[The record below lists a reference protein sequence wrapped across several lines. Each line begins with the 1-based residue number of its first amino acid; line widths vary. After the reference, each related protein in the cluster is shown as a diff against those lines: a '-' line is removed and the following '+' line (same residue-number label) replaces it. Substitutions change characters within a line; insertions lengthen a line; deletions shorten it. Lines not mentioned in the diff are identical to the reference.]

1 MRKII
6 LLFFITCTFLVAEG
20 QIRLGDQKAIFDI
33 SYSNPKE
40 YEIGGIEVTGVK
52 NLDERSLIS
61 VTGLEVGDE
70 ITIPGDEITNAI
82 KKLWKQGILGDIQIL
97 ATKVEGKFVF
107 LEIRLS
113 ERPRLSKFG
122 FRELKNGKEE
132 NLKKGDADEL
142 KEQLDLI
149 RGRIITDAIKKNSER
164 KIRRYYKEKGFL
176 NVEVES
182 RLDDDP
188 VLKNSVVL
196 NFVINKKEK
205 VKIREIEFFGNTA
218 ATDSRLRKKMK
229 GTNEKLRI
237 SLGAN
242 LNKDLLKLEK
252 VTPKTIYRR
261 FKEMDPSDLQEY
273 ITSNLKVN
281 IFSNKKFSRGAY
293 SEDKDM
299 VIAYYNSLGYRDAE
313 IVKDTVYQLN
323 PEELKVELTIEEGR
337 QYYYR
342 DIEWKGNYIHSDKE
356 LATILSVNKGD
367 IYDREELNKRL
378 NFNPN
383 GFDVTSLY
391 MDDGY
396 LFFSVTPVETRIEG
410 DSVDIEMRIYEGEQA
425 TINEIIIK
433 GNTVTSDDVIRREI
447 RTYPGYKFSRRDV
460 IRTQTFLSQLGY
472 FDPEK
477 IGINPIPNPI
487 DGTVDIEYVV
497 EERPSNQIELSGG
510 WGGAFGFVGSLG
522 LVINNFSTKKMF
534 KLSEWSPLPSGDGQ
548 RLSLR
553 AQANGRRFQTYS
565 VSFTEPWLGG
575 RKPHSL
581 TVSFTHSRQNLISGF
596 SNQKFGH
603 FYISGVTAGL
613 GRRLPWPDDYFVLN
627 NTASLL
633 FYDLNNFAVGGG
645 LDLDGPA
652 RNFSLIN
659 TISRNSID
667 NPTYPRSGSQVSLS
681 VILTPPYSA
690 FRDDNTFT
698 SDAER
703 YRWIEYHKWM
713 VDNSWFMPII
723 GNLVL
728 NGRMHFGFVG
738 AYNKEI
744 GVTPFERFT
753 LGGSGLTGF
762 NPLLGTEVIGLR
774 GYADASLNPY
784 LLAESVDVG
793 KPLEF
798 VTPRDLETPGLAF
811 TKYVMELRYPLSLN
825 PAATIYLQTF
835 FEAGNNFAYFE
846 DFSPF
851 DVYRSVGF
859 GARIFMP
866 AFGLIG
872 VDYGYG
878 LDPVPGRPGV
888 NGSQFHFS
896 IGQQIR

>member
-1 MRKII
+1 MRRSI
-6 LLFFITCTFLVAEG
+6 LLITILFIYSLSWA
-20 QIRLGDQKAIFDI
+20 QIRLGERKAFDI
-33 SYSNPKE
+33 SYSNPAE
-40 YEIGGIEVTGVK
+40 YEIGGIEVTGVS
-52 NLDERSLIS
+52 NLDENSLIS
-61 VTGLEVGDE
+61 VSGLKVGDK
-70 ITIPGDEITNAI
+70 INIPGDEISGAI
-82 KKLWKQGILGDIQIL
+82 RKLWKQGILGDVKIL
-97 ATKVEGKFVF
+97 VTKVEGNFVF

-122 FRELKNGKEE
+122 FREKKNGKIE
-132 NLKKGDADEL
+132 NLKKGEADEL
-142 KEQLDLI
+142 KEKLNLI

-164 KIRRYYKEKGFL
+164 KIRNYYVDKGFL
-176 NVEVES
+176 NVEINSNIEE
-182 RLDDDP
+182 DP
-188 VLKNSVVL
+188 ILKNSVVL
-196 NFVINKKEK
+196 NFIVEKKEK
-205 VKIREIEFFGNTA
+205 VKIKEIVFEGNDA
-218 ATDSRLRKKMK
+218 AKDSKLRKKMK
-229 GTNEKLRI
+229 GNHEKVRI
-237 SLGAN
+237 SLGKN
-242 LNKDLLKLEK
+242 INRDLLKLDK
-252 VTPKTIYRR
+252 VT
-261 FKEMDPSDLQEY
+261 FKSFFKRVKELEPEDFQYY
-273 ITSNLKVN
+273 ITSNLKLN
-281 IFSNKKFSRGAY
+281 FFNNAKFSKSALE
-293 SEDKDM
+293 EDKEN
-299 VIAYYNSLGYRDAE
+299 IISYYNSLGYRDAE
-313 IVKDTVYQLN
+313 IVTDTVYQLN
-323 PEELKVELTIEEGR
+323 PEELKIRMTVEEGNK
-337 QYYYR
+337 YYFR
-342 DIEWKGNYIHSDKE
+342 NIEWTGNYIHSEEE
-356 LATILSVNKGD
+356 LSAILNVNKGD
-367 IYDREELNKRL
+367 IYDREELSRRL

-396 LFFSVTPVETRIEG
+396 LFFSVQPIETRIIG
-410 DSVDIEMRIYEGEQA
+410 DSVDMEMRIYEGEQA
-425 TINEIIIK
+425 TINEIIIR

-460 IRTQTFLSQLGY
+460 IRTQTFLAQLGY

-477 IGINPIPNPI
+477 IGINPMPNPV

-522 LVINNFSTKKMF
+522 LVINNFSTRKML

-565 VSFTEPWLGG
+565 LSFTEPWLGG

-581 TVSFTHSRQNLISGF
+581 TVSFTHSRQNLIS
-596 SNQKFGH
+596 NLTNEKFGH
-603 FYISGVTAGL
+603 FYISGVTLGL

-633 FYDLNNFAVGGG
+633 FYDLNNFGVGGN
-645 LDLDGPA
+645 LNLDGIA

-659 TISRNSID
+659 TISRNSVD
-667 NPTYPRSGSQVSLS
+667 NPTYPRTGSQVSLS
-681 VILTPPYSA
+681 MILTPPYSL
-690 FRDDNTFT
+690 FREDNNFET
-698 SDAER
+698 DAER

-713 VDNSWFMPII
+713 FDNSWYMSLV

-738 AYNKEI
+738 SYNKDI

-774 GYADASLNPY
+774 GYEDASLNPY
-784 LLAESVDVG
+784 LLGENVSNTSFEQ
-793 KPLEF
+793 L
-798 VTPRDLETPGLAF
+798 TPSLLATPGLAF

-825 PAATIYLQTF
+825 PSATIYLQTF

-846 DFSPF
+846 DFNPF
-851 DVYRSVGF
+851 DLYRSVGV

-878 LDPVPGRPGV
+878 LDPVPGRQGV

>member
-1 MRKII
+1 MRYI
-6 LLFFITCTFLVAEG
+6 LFLTLLILAPVLTIA
-20 QIRLGDQKAIFDI
+20 QIKLGGSKAIFDI

-40 YEIGGIEVTGVK
+40 YEIAGIEITGVN
-52 NLDERSLIS
+52 NLDESSLIS
-61 VTGLEVGDE
+61 VSGLKVGDK
-70 ITIPGDEITNAI
+70 ITIPGDEISGAI
-82 KKLWKQGILGDIQIL
+82 KKLWKQGILGDIQFL
-97 ATKVEGKFVF
+97 VTKVEGNFIF

-122 FRELKNGKEE
+122 FRENKNNKIE

-142 KEQLDLI
+142 KDKLDLI

-164 KIRRYYKEKGFL
+164 KIRNYYIEKGFL

-182 RLDDDP
+182 QLEDDP
-188 VLKNSVVL
+188 ILKNSVVL
-196 NFVINKKEK
+196 NFIIKKNDK
-205 VKIREIEFFGNTA
+205 VKIRDIKFSGNEA
-218 ATDSRLRKKMK
+218 AADSKLRKKMK
-229 GTNEKLRI
+229 ENHEKVRI
-237 SLGAN
+237 TLGQN
-242 LNKDLLKLEK
+242 LNKDLFKLDK
-252 VTPKTIYRR
+252 ITPGRVYRR
-261 FKEMDPSDLQEY
+261 FEELDTRDIQEY
-273 ITSNLKVN
+273 ITENLKVN
-281 IFSNKKFSRGAY
+281 IFNGAKFNA
-293 SEDKDM
+293 SELDSDKDKI
-299 VIAYYNSLGYRDAE
+299 IAYYNSLGYRDAE
-313 IVKDTVYQLN
+313 IVFDTTYQLN
-323 PEELKVELTIEEGR
+323 NEELVIEMTIEEGNK
-337 QYYYR
+337 YYFR
-342 DIEWKGNYIHSDKE
+342 NIDWTGNYLHSEKE
-356 LATILSVNKGD
+356 LSTILNIEKGD
-367 IYDREELNKRL
+367 IYDREELNRRL

-396 LFFSVTPVETRIEG
+396 LFFSVLPIETRIEG
-410 DSVDIEMRIYEGEQA
+410 DSVDMEMRIYEGEQA
-425 TINEIIIK
+425 TINEIIIA
-433 GNTVTSDDVIRREI
+433 GNTVTSEDVIRREI

-460 IRTQTFLSQLGY
+460 IRTQTFLAQLGY

-477 IGINPIPNPI
+477 IGINPIPNPV

-510 WGGAFGFVGSLG
+510 WGGQFGFVGSLG
-522 LVINNFSTKKMF
+522 LVINNFSTRKML

-565 VSFTEPWLGG
+565 ISFTEPWLGG

-581 TVSFTHSRQNLISGF
+581 TVSFTHSRQNLLNF
-596 SNQKFGH
+596 RNEKFGH
-603 FYISGVTAGL
+603 FYISGVTLGL
-613 GRRLPWPDDYFVLN
+613 GRRLPWPDDYFVLS
-627 NTASLL
+627 NTASFLL
-633 FYDLNNFAVGGG
+633 YDLNNFGVGGN
-645 LDLDGPA
+645 LNLDGPA

-667 NPTYPRSGSQVSLS
+667 NPTYPRTGSQVSLS
-681 VILTPPYSA
+681 AIFTPPYSA
-690 FRDDNTFT
+690 FRENNNFAT
-698 SDAER
+698 DAER

-713 VDNSWFMPII
+713 FDNSWFMSLV

-738 AYNKEI
+738 SYNKEI
-744 GVTPFERFT
+744 GITPFERFT

-774 GYADASLNPY
+774 GYQDASLNPY
-784 LLAESVDVG
+784 LLAENVALTSGNLSIDG
-793 KPLEF
+793 IS
-798 VTPRDLETPGLAF
+798 TPGIAF

-825 PAATIYLQTF
+825 PSATIYMQTF

-846 DFSPF
+846 DLNPF
-851 DVYRSVGF
+851 DLYRSFGF

>member
-1 MRKII
+1 MRRSI
-6 LLFFITCTFLVAEG
+6 LLISIICTYFFAQAQL
-20 QIRLGDQKAIFDI
+20 RLGDKKIFDI
-33 SYSNPKE
+33 SYSNPVE
-40 YEIGGIEVTGVK
+40 YEIGGIEVTGVT
-52 NLDERSLIS
+52 NLDENSLIS
-61 VTGLEVGDE
+61 VSGLKIGDK
-70 ITIPGDEITNAI
+70 ITIPGDEISGAI
-82 KKLWKQGILGDIQIL
+82 RKLWKQGILGDVQIL
-97 ATKVEGKFVF
+97 VTKVEGNFIF

-122 FRELKNGKEE
+122 FREKKYSKIE
-132 NLKKGDADEL
+132 NLKKGEADEL
-142 KEQLDLI
+142 KEKLDLI

-164 KIRRYYKEKGFL
+164 KIKNYYIEKGFL
-176 NVEVES
+176 NVEVTSNIE
-182 RLDDDP
+182 DDA

-196 NFVINKKEK
+196 NFVIEKNEK
-205 VKIREIEFFGNTA
+205 VRIKEIVFDGNTA
-218 ATDSRLRKKMK
+218 AKDSKLRKKMRE
-229 GTNEKLRI
+229 NHERVRI
-237 SLGAN
+237 SLGQN
-242 LNKDLLKLEK
+242 INRDLLKLDKITPRK
-252 VTPKTIYRR
+252 VYKR
-261 FKEMDPSDLQEY
+261 FQELDTDDLQEY
-273 ITSNLKVN
+273 ITSNLKFN
-281 IFSNKKFSRGAY
+281 ILKNAKFSKSGL
-293 SEDKDM
+293 EDDKESI
-299 VIAYYNSLGYRDAE
+299 IAYYNSLGYRDAE
-313 IVKDTVYQLN
+313 IASDTIIQLN
-323 PEELKVELTIEEGR
+323 PEELKIKLTVDEGNK
-337 QYYYR
+337 YYFR
-342 DIEWKGNYIHSDKE
+342 SIEWTGNYIHSEEE
-356 LATILSVNKGD
+356 LSAILNVNKGD
-367 IYDREELNKRL
+367 IYDREELSRRL

-383 GFDVTSLY
+383 GFDVTSIY

-396 LFFSVTPVETRIEG
+396 LFFSVTPIETRIEG
-410 DSVDIEMRIYEGEQA
+410 DSVDMEMRIYEGEQA
-425 TINEIIIK
+425 TINEIIIR
-433 GNTVTSDDVIRREI
+433 GNTVTSDNVIRREI

-460 IRTQTFLSQLGY
+460 IRTQTFLAQLGY

-477 IGINPIPNPI
+477 IGINPMPNPMN
-487 DGTVDIEYVV
+487 GTVDIEYVV

-553 AQANGRRFQTYS
+553 AQANGRQFQTYS
-565 VSFTEPWLGG
+565 LSFTEPWLGG

-596 SNQKFGH
+596 TNEKFGH
-603 FYISGVTAGL
+603 FYISGVTLGL

-627 NTASLL
+627 NTVSLL
-633 FYDLNNFAVGGG
+633 FYDLDNFPVSGG
-645 LDLDGPA
+645 LDLDGIS

-659 TISRNSID
+659 TISRNSVD
-667 NPTYPRSGSQVSLS
+667 NPTYPRTGSQVSLS
-681 VILTPPYSA
+681 MILTPPYSLL
-690 FRDDNTFT
+690 RDNNSTIPK
-698 SDAER
+698 SDQND
-703 YRWIEYHKWM
+703 WIEYHKWM
-713 VDNSWFMPII
+713 IDNSWYLNLV

-738 AYNKEI
+738 TYNKDL

-774 GYADASLNPY
+774 GYEDASLNPY
-784 LLAESVDVG
+784 LLAENVDLN
-793 KPLEF
+793 KPLSN

-825 PAATIYLQTF
+825 PSATIYLQTF

-846 DFSPF
+846 NFNPF
-851 DVYRSVGF
+851 DLYRSVGF